1 MSYEDLYDKIKSFH
15 INTGHGGN
23 VKLRMAVQKEYY
35 IPRPAIEIFLTVCQT
50 CSCKKSMNR
59 KLVIKPITS
68 NDFNERGQV
77 DLIDFQ
83 SVPDGKYKWILNYQD
98 HNTKFISLRP
108 MESKRAIEV
117 STHLLSIF
125 LTFGA
130 PSILQS
136 DNGREFVN
144 CVIDELKQ
152 LWPECVIVHG
162 RPRHPQ
168 SQGSI
173 ERANQDVEHMLR
185 AWMQDNVSQRWS
197 IGLQF
202 VQWQKNCSFH
212 RTIGRSPYNALFG
225 NDPKVGLTSSRL
237 PNNFVK
243 TITTEEEI
251 EEIEEILQCSTVSY
265 TCNVCK
271 IEINE
276 VENQDEAGSIMCNL
290 CRKKEQIK
298 MQRKKGSD
306 GIKKFAEKMLQV
318 NF

>member
-1 MSYEDLYDKIKSFH
+1 
-15 INTGHGGN
+15 
-23 VKLRMAVQKEYY
+23 
-35 IPRPAIEIFLTVCQT
+35 
-50 CSCKKSMNR
+50 MNR

-83 SVPDGKYKWILNYQD
+83 SVLDGKYKWILNYQD

-108 MESKRAIEV
+108 MESKRAIE
-117 STHLLSIF
+117 
-125 LTFGA
+125 
-130 PSILQS
+130 
-136 DNGREFVN
+136 
-144 CVIDELKQ
+144 CVI
-152 LWPECVIVHG
+152 IHG

-168 SQGSI
+168 SQRSI
-173 ERANQDVEHMLR
+173 ERANQDIEHMLR

-202 VQWQKNCSFH
+202 VQLQKNCSFH
-212 RTIGRSPYNALFG
+212 RTI
-225 NDPKVGLTSSRL
+225 
-237 PNNFVK
+237 
-243 TITTEEEI
+243 EEI
-251 EEIEEILQCSTVSY
+251 EEIEEILQCSTVNY
-265 TCNVCK
+265 TCGICK

-306 GIKKFAEKMLQV
+306 SIKKFAEKMLQTSHAAVLDLEV
-318 NF
+318 NDCVVMAVPKVDKGPTDPPNIICLVVEKKNKLYKLGTKHGMIKGWYGGDCLKKCETFLKSDEIVLDKELTVRETVTVITGGQGFSSCSYYR

>member
-1 MSYEDLYDKIKSFH
+1 
-15 INTGHGGN
+15 
-23 VKLRMAVQKEYY
+23 
-35 IPRPAIEIFLTVCQT
+35 
-50 CSCKKSMNR
+50 MNR

-83 SVPDGKYKWILNYQD
+83 SVPDGNYKWILNYQD
-98 HNTKFISLRP
+98 HNTKFKSLRP
-108 MESKRAIEV
+108 MENKRAIEV

-125 LTFGA
+125 LIFGA

-152 LWPECVIVHG
+152 LWSECVIIHG

-202 VQWQKNCSFH
+202 VQWQKNCSYH

-237 PNNFVK
+237 PNNFVQ
-243 TITTEEEI
+243 TITTE
-251 EEIEEILQCSTVSY
+251 EEIEEILQCSTVNY
-265 TCNVCK
+265 TCDICK

-276 VENQDEAGSIMCNL
+276 VDNQDEAGSIMCNL
-290 CRKKEQIK
+290 CKKKEQIK
-298 MQRKKGSD
+298 MQRKKSSD